1 MKKYEV
7 STCINDWIFSF
18 SSLEVEAENKKEAV
32 MEYLQQLKEVI
43 DEQDSL
49 NIDWVLEKADDC
61 VWEAEYNE

>member
-7 STCINDWIFSF
+7 SSCINDWIFSF
-18 SSLEVEAENKKEAV
+18 STLEVEAENKKEAV

-49 NIDWVLEKADDC
+49 NIDWVLEKAGDC
-61 VWEAEYNE
+61 IWEAGND